1 MKTHATPG
9 WPQRAY
15 HVKSGQ
21 STQTLVGLA
30 SPQRIES
37 GNYVARDYYEDAV
50 VGFDPKGEILY
61 KTPVGG
67 SFWEMSYQK
76 EADQVCLK
84 TGEAIEVIKASD
96 GQRVAR
102 IAPKGLEFLSALV
115 ALSDGRFAVNTRN
128 QDNNGVVTTFDPQH
142 PDQTQ
147 SATLSFLPLEMKPSA
162 TGTVIAERTDYLAVV
177 KGEKVLFESDRIS
190 SHQYAEEGDKIW
202 CLEALPNKYHGTE
215 TALVGV
221 DTTTGEV
228 ESYPYEGR
236 SHQIFSNE
244 NGQFLVQESGQ
255 GDTLALRWLEPGK
268 PAGELFTLEGRDL
281 QQVHVDGTDSV
292 LVVTRDQETH
302 RVFELAPGQPP
313 RALFETEGG
322 PFMTVA
328 KTDKGLLAFSGKKA
342 FDIEHQREFGSLVEM
357 VDALGV
363 PEVHSRQIPGLASM
377 SRSRQARIDELFK
390 EVINWKEQP
399 NPLVTAAGSEPVPVG
414 GGVNLALAGSD
425 LPKVVE
431 ELITSGAAVRQALAA
446 RPGLVMGKALRFQNL
461 DGWEVRPNAREV
473 VITAPAGQAANRSI
487 AVPEGS
493 FLTSLETVNLEGEP
507 YVAAGFS
514 NGSLVWAQGRDQGRV
529 YHFDMGAAISSVSPH
544 GDGLLATCTDGSLHY
559 VDTGANVKWT
569 DQTTHIPQLLQD
581 EDTLIIGDIAIDI
594 QH

>member
-15 HVKSGQ
+15 HVKSGN

-67 SFWEMSYQK
+67 TFWEMSYQK

-84 TGEAIEVIKASD
+84 TGEAIEVIKASS
-96 GQRVAR
+96 GERVAR

-115 ALSDGRFAVNTRN
+115 ALSDGRFAINTRN
-128 QDNNGVVTTFDPQH
+128 EDNNGVVTTFDPQH
-142 PDQTQ
+142 PDQTS
-147 SATLSFLPLEMKPSA
+147 SATLTFLPLEMKASA

-177 KGEKVLFESDRIS
+177 KAEKVLFESDRIS

-202 CLEALPNKYHGTE
+202 CLEALPNKYHGTQ

-221 DTTTGEV
+221 NTRTGEV

-244 NGQFLVQESGQ
+244 KGQFLVQESHQ
-255 GDTLALRWLEPGK
+255 RDTLTLRWLAPGQ

-281 QQVHVDGTDSV
+281 QQVHVDGSDSM
-292 LVVTRDQETH
+292 LVVTRDDQTH
-302 RVFELAPGQPP
+302 RVYELAPDQPP
-313 RALFETEGG
+313 RQLFQTEGG

-328 KTDKGLLAFSGKKA
+328 RTDKGLLAFTMDKV
-342 FDIEHQREFGSLVEM
+342 FDVEHQREFGSLVEM
-357 VDALGV
+357 VDNLGV
-363 PEVHSRQIPGLASM
+363 PEVHSRQLPGLASM
-377 SRSRQARIDELFK
+377 SRERGPQIDEVFH
-390 EVINWKEQP
+390 EIINWKEQP
-399 NPLVTAAGSEPVPVG
+399 NPLVTAVGSKPVAVG
-414 GGVNLALAGSD
+414 GGINLALAGSD

-446 RPGLVMGKALRFQNL
+446 RPGLISEKSLRFQGL
-461 DGWEVRPNAREV
+461 EGWEVLPNPREI
-473 VITAPAGQAANRSI
+473 VIAAPAGQTANRAI
-487 AVPEGS
+487 HVPEGA

-514 NGSLVWAQGRDQGRV
+514 SGDLVWAQARENGRTYR
-529 YHFDMGAAISSVSPH
+529 FDLGAAISSVSPH
-544 GDGLLATCTDGSLHY
+544 NDGLLATCTDGSLHY
-559 VDTGANVKWT
+559 VDTGARVKWT